1 MTYSII
7 QKSQL
12 EGGLRLD
19 AEYYQLEYL
28 NLVENLNS
36 LDAVPIRDIAKNPK
50 RKFKP
55 QKGKTFQ
62 YIEISEVDLSTGE
75 YNKKEILGEDAP
87 DRAQWV
93 VKQND
98 VITSTVR
105 PIRSATS
112 LIREDAQNSVCSSGF
127 AVLKT
132 ERVEPEYLFVYLK
145 SEPII
150 KLLDRKT
157 TATMYP
163 AVTIDDILDTKIY
176 LGNNKAREE
185 IKNQVIE
192 SQQELKNA
200 KILYSQAE
208 NLLLEELE
216 LKNFEIEEDLSYIV
230 NLSDIKSA
238 HRIDAEYFQPKYE
251 ELIAKIKMQNIKSL
265 LNVIENIQ
273 AKFNPI
279 LEPERKFRYVELAN
293 INSSI
298 GIIDGFSEVSGEEA
312 PSRAKRILK
321 DGDVIVSSVE
331 GSLKKVA
338 LVHKEQDGYLASTGF
353 FQFRSK
359 EILPEVMLVLAK
371 SLVLQMQLE
380 KQTSGTILMAVP
392 KEAIKNIVIP
402 ILPEPTQQKIAS
414 SVCQSHQARK
424 RAKELLEEAK
434 QKVEKM
440 ILGEVN

>member
-279 LEPERKFRYVELAN
+279 LEPGYIPQKSVWRL
-293 INSSI
+293 
-298 GIIDGFSEVSGEEA
+298 
-312 PSRAKRILK
+312 KR
-321 DGDVIVSSVE
+321 
-331 GSLKKVA
+331 
-338 LVHKEQDGYLASTGF
+338 
-353 FQFRSK
+353 
-359 EILPEVMLVLAK
+359 
-371 SLVLQMQLE
+371 
-380 KQTSGTILMAVP
+380 
-392 KEAIKNIVIP
+392 
-402 ILPEPTQQKIAS
+402 
-414 SVCQSHQARK
+414 
-424 RAKELLEEAK
+424 
-434 QKVEKM
+434 
-440 ILGEVN
+440 